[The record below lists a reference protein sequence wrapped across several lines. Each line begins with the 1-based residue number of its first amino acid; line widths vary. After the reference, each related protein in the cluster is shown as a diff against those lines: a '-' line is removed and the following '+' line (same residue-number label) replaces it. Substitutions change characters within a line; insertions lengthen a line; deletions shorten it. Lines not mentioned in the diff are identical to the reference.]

1 MSGSGSR
8 SGSSSRKVGT
18 KRRISDSKDKSLPKH
33 EPLSQ
38 DELLSQDEPLP
49 FPKDE
54 YTVISD
60 DNTFLIGSIKPP
72 DAEWEKFFSENP
84 ESFRP
89 SNFLC
94 LVKTGKVVKTGRVVK
109 TRRVVKIQ
117 ILYIDVLMNRG
128 NQSHETLMHKLQYV
142 LYRLYLL
149 DPNQLENKT
158 LLIDIDSVVRP
169 TIDTDEPGFHY
180 DAVNPSVDN
189 PILQE
194 ILNNYQKTHD
204 SAEIY
209 KNIFRSDYTFL
220 HIFLHGKGVGTCV
233 SLRGESDQPV
243 KKRLCVNNDTITF
256 FANNQI
262 LHSAPYKSLLFTQ
275 EGDHLLKEHHGTT
288 RKIQRV
294 QMVFISDDTVISDI
308 RQHSLFTFT
317 PQIIVHNPLLTEFI
331 SRVPE
336 FLRRWMPKPM
346 ISISDQDTVCYAAA
360 KTKKYQLKANS
371 AFNIPLQ
378 ELLGNLKHNRRR
390 IRLVG
395 GKKNKTMKRRRSLKR
410 A

>member
-8 SGSSSRKVGT
+8 SGSSPRKVGT
-18 KRRISDSKDKSLPKH
+18 KRGRSDSKDKSLP
-33 EPLSQ
+33 L
-38 DELLSQDEPLP
+38 
-49 FPKDE
+49 PKDE

-72 DAEWEKFFSENP
+72 DAEWEKFFSESP
-84 ESFRP
+84 ESYRP

-94 LVKTGKVVKTGRVVK
+94 LVTTGMVVHD
-109 TRRVVKIQ
+109 KIQ

-128 NQSHETLMHKLQYV
+128 DQSHETLKHKLQYV

-158 LLIDIDSVVRP
+158 LLIDIDSVVRA
-169 TIDTDEPGFHY
+169 TVYTNESGFHY
-180 DAVNPSVDN
+180 DAVNSSVDN

-194 ILNNYQKTHD
+194 IFDQYQRTHD
-204 SAEIY
+204 SVETY
-209 KNIFRSDYTFL
+209 ENIFRSDYTFL
-220 HIFLHGKGVGTCV
+220 HIFLNGEGVGTCV

-243 KKRLCVNNDTITF
+243 KKRLCVNNNTITF
-256 FANNQI
+256 FANNKI
-262 LHSAPYKSLLFTQ
+262 LHSAPYDSPSFTPK
-275 EGDHLLKEHHGTT
+275 GNRLLKEHHGTT

-294 QMVFISDDTVISDI
+294 QMVFISDSDSSLI
-308 RQHSLFTFT
+308 REIRRHSLSTFT
-317 PQIIVHNPLLTEFI
+317 PRDTVFNTQINAYKKKLKKLLSHVPNQV
-331 SRVPE
+331 SR
-336 FLRRWMPKPM
+336 FLRSWMPKTM
-346 ISISDQDTVCYAAA
+346 ISISDPDSVCYAAA
-360 KTKKYQLKANS
+360 IHKKVQLNS
-371 AFNIPLQ
+371 DQAYAIPLQ
-378 ELLGNLKHNRRR
+378 ELLDKDNLKHNRRR